1 MSNIKTTNII
11 NSKTKIEATKLKEI
25 CYFFSEDFTASQTS
39 KKLKISRQTIN
50 TYYKIFRELLFNE
63 LFLIKNNQNLAISYI
78 KINQEYFYYLEDINY
93 ILIENNN
100 PFFFQIN
107 QFLQNHI
114 HTIFIKNKKINKVKL
129 IYNHHRKDFLTL
141 GFFSSLKEIEIFVNN
156 RLKRFRGINKENL
169 NIHLKESFFRFNN
182 QKEFIYNKLTILFST
197 CTKSLK
203 V

>member
-78 KINQEYFYYLEDINY
+78 MHISEYSDSNVGVQPDTFAM
-93 ILIENNN
+93 
-100 PFFFQIN
+100 
-107 QFLQNHI
+107 
-114 HTIFIKNKKINKVKL
+114 
-129 IYNHHRKDFLTL
+129 R
-141 GFFSSLKEIEIFVNN
+141 FSSL
-156 RLKRFRGINKENL
+156 
-169 NIHLKESFFRFNN
+169 
-182 QKEFIYNKLTILFST
+182 
-197 CTKSLK
+197 
-203 V
+203 